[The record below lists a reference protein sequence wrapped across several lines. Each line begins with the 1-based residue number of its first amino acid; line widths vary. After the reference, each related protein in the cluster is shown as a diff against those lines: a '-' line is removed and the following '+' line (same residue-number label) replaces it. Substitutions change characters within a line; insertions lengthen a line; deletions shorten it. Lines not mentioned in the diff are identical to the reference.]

1 MLEYDRLFLS
11 SSYILTWLQ
20 NQPDGESIPGKGYN
34 LSMPG
39 PIEIELGKMLSVS
52 GLTISVAESFTGGL
66 IGHTITN
73 APGSSRYFQGGV
85 IAYANEVKMKILGV
99 SEQTLIDYGAV
110 SEQTVLEMARGVR
123 SALNTDVGISSSGI
137 AGPDGGSLEKPVG
150 LAWLGLSA
158 SELEHAEK
166 FVFSGD
172 RYQIKEQATQ
182 TAIQL
187 LIEFL
192 AKLEQDFPKVRG

>member
-1 MLEYDRLFLS
+1 
-11 SSYILTWLQ
+11 
-20 NQPDGESIPGKGYN
+20 
-34 LSMPG
+34 
-39 PIEIELGKMLSVS
+39 MLSVS

-85 IAYANEVKMKILGV
+85 IAYANEVKMEILGV

-123 SALNTDVGISSSGI
+123 SALKTDIGISSSGI